1 MFLGIGRGNDGKFY
15 DGTLL
20 YWIEKLSK
28 NKDRIIN
35 ANIEVR
41 IPSNVNLTKDNCK
54 IIIFDGICD
63 ATKQSS
69 LKNLPKKYYDKYN
82 IEHIK

>member
-1 MFLGIGRGNDGKFY
+1 M
-15 DGTLL
+15 
-20 YWIEKLSK
+20 WQ
-28 NKDRIIN
+28 NK
-35 ANIEVR
+35 E
-41 IPSNVNLTKDNCK
+41 PSNKIQTSICK
-54 IIIFDGICD
+54 EKMKSLHQIIFDGICD